1 MIFNLFHLQIF
12 KPMATL
18 PNSNVILPKGKIGN
32 LVFYTLNGKTVVRS
46 RPAANHKNKH
56 NPSPLQL
63 MQREKLKTI
72 NAFLKPIKRALDFG
86 YQEFLT
92 QSKKGMHWAYSEI
105 NTKGYN
111 PTREPKIDPA
121 FLRISKG
128 NLLGPRNP
136 QISKNGNSMEIT
148 WLDNSTEGKAQAT
161 DETFI
166 LCYCPEQGKH
176 ILAEQKFRRNSG
188 QAIITLGPDQSVL
201 SWYVYLA
208 FSQLN
213 IKTGKS
219 LLSDSVYLGK
229 V

>member
-1 MIFNLFHLQIF
+1 
-12 KPMATL
+12 MATL
-18 PNSNVILPKGKIGN
+18 PNSNIILPKGKIGN

-46 RPAANHKNKH
+46 KPSPSHKNKH

-63 MQREKLKTI
+63 IQREKLQTI
-72 NAFLKPIKRALDFG
+72 NTFLKPIKQALDFG

-111 PTREPKIDPA
+111 HTKSPKIDPA

-128 NLLGPRNP
+128 NLLGPENAQATR
-136 QISKNGNSMEIT
+136 NGNSILIT
-148 WLDNSTEGKAQAT
+148 WLDNSTEGKAQPS

-166 LCYCPEQGKH
+166 LCYCSEEAKY
-176 ILAEQKFRRNSG
+176 IWTEIRFRRNSA
-188 QAIITLGPDQSVL
+188 QAIIELDSVKSPL
-201 SWYVYLA
+201 SWHVYLA

-213 IKTGKS
+213 IKKKEYI
-219 LLSDSVYLGK
+219 LSDSVYLGK

>member
-1 MIFNLFHLQIF
+1 
-12 KPMATL
+12 MATL
-18 PNSNVILPKGKIGN
+18 PNSNIILPKSKIGN

-46 RPAANHKNKH
+46 KPSPNHKNKH

-63 MQREKLKTI
+63 IQREKLKTI

-111 PTREPKIDPA
+111 HTREPKIDPA

-128 NLLGPRNP
+128 NLLGPKNP
-136 QISKNGNSMEIT
+136 HAIKNGSSIEIT
-148 WLDNSTEGKAQAT
+148 WSDNSTEGKAQPT

-166 LCYCPEQGKH
+166 LLYCPEEEKYFWSE
-176 ILAEQKFRRNSG
+176 IRFRRNSG
-188 QAIITLGPDQSVL
+188 LAIIELDSVKSAL
-201 SWYVYLA
+201 SWHVYLA

-213 IKTGKS
+213 VKTRKYI
-219 LLSDSVYLGK
+219 LSDSLYLGR